1 MPYADAN
8 GISMYYERTGQGE
21 PVILITGLG
30 GTVSFWNRAVRM
42 LSGEFDVITVD
53 NRGAGNTR
61 ASGAFRISDM
71 SDDITALMDSLG
83 IFRAHLVGWSM
94 GSHIALGAAAR
105 CPDRVKTLTLVS
117 SYLHRPARSAYILDY
132 LSEGYRAGSVPWGT
146 AAKMFN
152 VLLRDTDF
160 FEDAE
165 KKGRSIK
172 EMPAPDPEGL
182 MCQMR
187 AVDGYDAE
195 NDARM
200 IRVPTLSV
208 HGLGDIMTEPSA
220 GDEIASAI
228 EGCEKIRIP
237 GEGHILR
244 PESYIPQVADFIR
257 RRRGGRCGFSCPPRP
272 SRRPWI

>member
-1 MPYADAN
+1 MPYADVN

-30 GTVSFWNRAVRM
+30 GTVSFWNKAVRM
-42 LSGEFDVITVD
+42 LSGEFDVIAVD

-61 ASGAFRISDM
+61 LSGPFRISDM
-71 SDDITALMDSLG
+71 SNDILALMDHLS
-83 IFRAHLVGWSM
+83 IFRANLVGWSM

-105 CPDRVKTLTLVS
+105 SPDRVKTLTIVS

-132 LSEGYRAGSVPWGT
+132 LSEGYGAGTVSWDT
-146 AAKMFN
+146 AAKVFN

-172 EMPAPDPEGL
+172 EIPAPDPEGL

-195 NDARM
+195 KDARM

-220 GDEIASAI
+220 GDEIASVI
-228 EGCEKIRIP
+228 ENCEKIRIP

-244 PESYIPQVADFIR
+244 PESYISQVAEFIR
-257 RRRGGRCGFSCPPRP
+257 RRRGERRGSSCPPRP
-272 SRRPWI
+272 SRRRWT